1 MITTA
6 SSTSS
11 VVPVTDVTFDAVVLE
26 SDVPVLVDF
35 WAAWCGPCRM
45 MDPLLEQLAT
55 RRDDLLVVSL
65 DIEANPGMTARYGVL
80 SVPTLLVFHHGEPV
94 LSLVGSRPLR
104 RLEQEL
110 SAVL

>member
-1 MITTA
+1 MITTP
-6 SSTSS
+6 SPTSS
-11 VVPVTDVTFDAVVLE
+11 VMPVTDVTFDAVVLE

-45 MDPLLEQLAT
+45 MAPLLEELAT

-65 DIEANPGMTARYGVL
+65 DVEAHPGIATRYGVL
-80 SVPTLLVFHHGEPV
+80 SMPTFLVFRHGAPV